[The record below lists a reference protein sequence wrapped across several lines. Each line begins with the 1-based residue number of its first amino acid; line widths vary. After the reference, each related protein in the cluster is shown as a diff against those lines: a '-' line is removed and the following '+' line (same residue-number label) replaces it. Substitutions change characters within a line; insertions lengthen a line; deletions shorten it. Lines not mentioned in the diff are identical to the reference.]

1 MTVTLVC
8 CLLQSSF
15 QECLVDARM
24 LEHISKKEY
33 QKYLKVV
40 DSFHRFVWR
49 CLVDGLIYWLMHKP
63 TDCWLIGYLV
73 DGNLQLLYVNFLYK
87 CRAFYTSKQ
96 FGGIFSTSQGKIAE
110 TR

>member
-1 MTVTLVC
+1 MMMSSRWTY
-8 CLLQSSF
+8 LLT
-15 QECLVDARM
+15 DA
-24 LEHISKKEY
+24 
-33 QKYLKVV
+33 QT
-40 DSFHRFVWR
+40 
-49 CLVDGLIYWLMHKP
+49 